1 MDWDR
6 NSRARISPCFS
17 SETFQLKLLS
27 LTRIALKKLCLNF
40 SNEEG
45 GGWSTDGCRLASRDN
60 GSVTC
65 ECDHLTNFAVL
76 MDMSGISTVS
86 KSCFL

>member
-1 MDWDR
+1 M
-6 NSRARISPCFS
+6 F
-17 SETFQLKLLS
+17 
-27 LTRIALKKLCLNF
+27 CLNF

-45 GGWSTDGCRLASRDN
+45 GGWSTDGCQLVLRDN

-76 MDMSGISTVS
+76 MDTTGISSVS
-86 KSCFL
+86 KTFLLTCYFMSHNKQPG

>member
-1 MDWDR
+1 M
-6 NSRARISPCFS
+6 FS
-17 SETFQLKLLS
+17 
-27 LTRIALKKLCLNF
+27 LNF

-45 GGWSTDGCRLASRDN
+45 GGWSTDGCQLASPAN

-76 MDMSGISTVS
+76 MDTTGISSVS
-86 KSCFL
+86 KTFLWTCYFMSHNKHPG